1 MYQQKMMGE
10 VERYQLLQ
18 EEKELINERWDEQNS
33 LLVENHERLVQEL
46 TDEYVLTCF
55 LRCFFVTI

>member
-1 MYQQKMMGE
+1 MNMYQQKMMGE

-46 TDEYVLTCF
+46 TDEYVRTSFPQCF
-55 LRCFFVTI
+55 V